1 MLFLAALALTAH
13 AAKVDSE
20 FRPPNDYPLGPM
32 GEMVAKGE
40 RLFRN
45 TAIEAPDFVGNVL
58 TCENCH
64 LDRGR
69 LKNSS
74 PLWGSYG
81 TYPRYRARSGQVE
94 TLAQRIQSCFRFSL
108 NGSTPELDDD
118 VIVALESYM
127 FWISQG
133 VPVGRKM
140 EGGGYPALVDAEQDP
155 SPERGRSVYAA
166 KCGICHGEDGQGTK
180 SGSNYPFPPLWGPL
194 SYNWAAGM
202 THVEVAAAFIKAN
215 MPFGIAGSLSD
226 QEAWDVAAFI
236 NSRPRSQ
243 DPRFRGNVSE
253 TRERFHSESDY
264 YGTVVGGVLLGAP
277 LPANPPAIRA
287 DARKRKIH

>member
-1 MLFLAALALTAH
+1 MLFLAVLMLTGH
-13 AAKVDSE
+13 AAKAESE
-20 FRPPNDYPLGPM
+20 FKPPVVYPPGPM

-40 RLFRN
+40 RIFRN
-45 TAIEAPDFVGNVL
+45 TATEAPAFVGNVL

-74 PLWGSYG
+74 PMWGSYG
-81 TYPRYRARSGQVE
+81 TYPKYRARSEQVE
-94 TLAQRIQSCFRFSL
+94 TVAQRIQSCFRFSL
-108 NGSTPELDDD
+108 NGTIPELDDD

-133 VPVGRKM
+133 VSIGREM
-140 EGGGYPALVDAEQDP
+140 EGRGYPALVDAELDP
-155 SPERGRSVYAA
+155 SPERGRLVYDG
-166 KCGICHGEDGQGTK
+166 KCTVCHGKEGQGTK
-180 SGSNYPFPPLWGPL
+180 NGSDYVFPPLWGPL

-202 THVEVAAAFIKAN
+202 THVEVAAAFIKSN
-215 MPFGIAGSLSD
+215 MPFSLAGSLSD

-264 YGTVVGGVLLGAP
+264 YGKVVDGVLLGAP
-277 LPANPPAIRA
+277 LPANPPATRV
-287 DARKRKIH
+287 DAKNRKGH